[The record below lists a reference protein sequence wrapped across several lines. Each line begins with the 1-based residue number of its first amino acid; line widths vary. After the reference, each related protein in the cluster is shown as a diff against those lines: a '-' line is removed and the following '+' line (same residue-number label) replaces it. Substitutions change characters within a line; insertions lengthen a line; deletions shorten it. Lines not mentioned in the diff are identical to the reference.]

1 MKTPVVLL
9 PALLCNAGLFIHQ
22 IKALENEA
30 DFFVPDLGLDTTV
43 AATARRVLAQIKGD
57 FVLGGISMGG
67 YVAFEILRQAPER
80 VKGLI
85 LMDTNAHADPEP
97 ARKKRAE
104 MIEAAQ
110 TGGIESVIEPSLFS
124 VVAPRHRENDLIR
137 HVLEHMARATGVEK
151 YVNEQRVISTR
162 PDSTELL
169 EKIACPTLVLG
180 GEDDV
185 LSPPESM
192 DAITA
197 RIPTAIHAVI
207 KDSGH
212 LPPLENP
219 AATTAALRVFLN
231 RARMQKK

>member
-30 DFFVPDLGLDTTV
+30 DFFVPDLGSDTTV
-43 AATARRVLAQIKGD
+43 AATARRILNQIKGD

-97 ARKKRAE
+97 ARQKRTE
-104 MIEAAQ
+104 MIETAQ

-124 VVAPRHRENDLIR
+124 VIAPQHRGNDLIR

-180 GEDDV
+180 GENDV

-231 RARMQKK
+231 RARIQKK

>member
-22 IKALENEA
+22 IKALESEA

-43 AATARRVLAQIKGD
+43 SATARRILNQIKGD

-97 ARKKRAE
+97 ARQKRAE
-104 MIEAAQ
+104 MVETAR
-110 TGGIESVIEPSLFS
+110 TGGIESVIEPSLFN
-124 VVAPRHRENDLIR
+124 VVAPQHRGNDLIR

-151 YVNEQRVISTR
+151 YANEQRVISTR
-162 PDSTELL
+162 PDSSELL
-169 EKIACPTLVLG
+169 GKIACPTLVLG
-180 GEDDV
+180 GENDV

-192 DAITA
+192 DTITA

-207 KDSGH
+207 KNSGH

-219 AATTAALRVFLN
+219 AATNAALRVFLN
-231 RARMQKK
+231 RARIKK